1 MTGPRTALI
10 PGFRAESPL
19 GLAALRIALAVTILI
34 SPELRQ
40 APDFAA
46 GAQALRLAPE
56 GLGWA
61 LRHVPIEPELAR
73 AAQLLLVLACVAAI
87 FGVAARLALLVVT
100 CSGLYVFGL
109 SQLSGAVIHDMHLLW
124 LSALLAVSPC
134 ADALSWHSWR
144 GARARPPLMA
154 SLAYGVPV
162 QLARVLLG
170 IVYWF
175 PGFWKLRT
183 SGLAWIT
190 SDNLR
195 NQLYWKWYEHGAAP
209 TWLRVDRLPGVLH
222 AAALAVVVFELSF
235 IALIW
240 TRRGRLWAAA
250 GGVAFHLASQWLM
263 GISFISLMLCYVVL
277 LDWDAIARASGA
289 PPPTAASTRSTW
301 AAALLGSVLIVSSA
315 TQGARAATQA
325 WPIGCYPTFDRV
337 LGDAIADLR
346 IEVVRADGSTLAV
359 PDGPSSAGAPR
370 SPQDW
375 GRAWQL
381 AGFYGQ
387 PPDAT
392 ALRAYWQHLQHD
404 PRAAAAAASG
414 VSLRFY
420 AASYAV
426 QPERR
431 GQAPLAKRLLAE
443 LPLPQSAH

>member
-1 MTGPRTALI
+1 MKALRTALI

-19 GLAALRIALAVTILI
+19 GLAALRIAIAGMILI

-46 GAQALRLAPE
+46 SARALRFVPE

-61 LRHVPIEPELAR
+61 VRHVPIQPDLAR
-73 AAQLLLVLACVAAI
+73 AAQLLLVLACLAAI
-87 FGVAARLALLVVT
+87 CGVAARLALLVVT

-134 ADALSWHSWR
+134 ADALCWR
-144 GARARPPLMA
+144 RARVRPPLTA
-154 SLAYGVPV
+154 SLAYGVPL
-162 QLARVLLG
+162 QFARVLLG
-170 IVYWF
+170 IVYGF

-183 SGLAWIT
+183 SGLTWIT

-209 TWLRVDRLPGVLH
+209 PWLRVDRLPGLLH
-222 AAALAVVVFELSF
+222 AAALAVVLFELSF

-250 GGVAFHLASQWLM
+250 GGVAFHLTTQWLM
-263 GISFISLMLCYVVL
+263 GVSFISLMVCYVVL
-277 LDWDAIARASGA
+277 LDWDAIARAFGA
-289 PPPTAASTRSTW
+289 PPPTAASARSTW
-301 AAALLGSVLIVSSA
+301 AAALLGSVLVLGSA
-315 TQGARAATQA
+315 AQGVRGATQA

-346 IEVVRADGSTLAV
+346 IEVVRADGSTQAV
-359 PDGPSSAGAPR
+359 PDGPSTGGAPR

-375 GRAWQL
+375 ARAWQL

-387 PPDAT
+387 PAEAT
-392 ALRAYWQHLQHD
+392 ALHAYWQRLQRD
-404 PRAAAAAASG
+404 PRVALAAASG

-420 AASYAV
+420 AASYSV
-426 QPERR
+426 LPERR
-431 GQAPLAKRLLAE
+431 GQAPLAQRLIAE
-443 LPLPQSAH
+443 LPLPRSAR